1 MPSIVMKIRRWK
13 IKYYPSETGVR
24 PVSLFIPLTD
34 LITPLEND
42 KLA

>member
-1 MPSIVMKIRRWK
+1 MPSIVTKIRLWK
-13 IKYYPSETGVR
+13 IKLYPSETGVR

-34 LITPLEND
+34 LITSLYND

>member
-1 MPSIVMKIRRWK
+1 MPSIVTKIRRWK

-24 PVSLFIPLTD
+24 PVSLFIPLTA
-34 LITPLEND
+34 LITSRDND